1 MFNDVLT
8 SPIMT
13 DEKRESYVLT
23 PTVDDVKFSLVYSNL
38 FYHIFKNS
46 NVTTRSIPLIVR
58 MYLLSATVPLPFESN
73 TFRGGLLLQG
83 VRTKQVLN
91 YGPICGP
98 VCSPSVFARKT
109 VIFIAFI

>member
-73 TFRGGLLLQG
+73 TFRGGL
-83 VRTKQVLN
+83 
-91 YGPICGP
+91 
-98 VCSPSVFARKT
+98 
-109 VIFIAFI
+109 